1 MNQQFLD
8 SLDEALNL
16 DAPPSKERVMDLT
29 DQMLNFFKNMQ
40 QRLISKDPEEQQAAL
55 KESME
60 LQKLLESKLRT
71 VGEKT
76 GLSLDQLL
84 ALAQNPAQLPEE
96 QREIAEEI
104 QGRFQNLQQGSIQ
117 AKKPQNLKTL
127 IYR

>member
-1 MNQQFLD
+1 MDKQFLD
-8 SLDEALNL
+8 SINEALNF

-40 QRLISKDPEEQQAAL
+40 ERLTSKDPVEQQAAL

-71 VGEKT
+71 LGEKT
-76 GLSLDQLL
+76 GLTLDQLL
-84 ALAQNPAQLPEE
+84 TMAQNPSQLPEG

-117 AKKPQNLKTL
+117 PKKHQNLKTL